1 MNKEER
7 KRKNRIAQWA
17 FDTRPI
23 LGRFH
28 LWLKDVDVEWLRGDH
43 HSDLNDVIS
52 FVDAGMERLLTM
64 GAAVTALGTKL
75 FGRYGEGKGLDKNEL
90 NIVKKDA
97 DAISAYA
104 LSESLWYL
112 TRSIP
117 ENHAIMVCLG
127 EGLMPK
133 AGEATE
139 MGANPLLGFG
149 RIYARPRVAKFLDSR
164 VQKLINDKKYKW
176 DNFQREIKNNGIT
189 IWGAAIDTLENTSRF
204 AKGSETGPMTV
215 LHLFDQPMAITN
227 QYEGYMGNLILPKEV
242 TEAAEKESLLI
253 DFFTPREK
261 VFYAIQLAYP
271 DIKKEN
277 IHVWTLQGKGREPR
291 IGGLWKE
298 WLDLGVHLVDD
309 EWTMPTG
316 EKAFTESGTYAPTYL
331 IGTWTDENKEIH
343 LFISDGYAASAE
355 AFQAASLYP
364 SLNLKASLSIF
375 SSKFKLPYDREP
387 EIMHLDPDAKD
398 FPDKLREIFGE
409 SLEEETIQ
417 GYKNDILQ
425 AKNAGIPL
433 GKRTLTADDFMP
445 EKRWDVMAL
454 TGYMLPE
461 PYTGAP
467 GVEQVSDDI
476 YQVCVR
482 LSTPRGDK
490 RTTFK
495 LQLLESFEESR
506 LVFTPLLNRFFSGEK
521 YKERGVKI
529 SDSGRIRNELQT
541 LCSVALEYFGTNGIR
556 LFFDRIPNEVIPPE
570 SQKILR
576 EVLEWYKENHPMWF
590 DWLEL
595 K

>member
-1 MNKEER
+1 M

-28 LWLKDVDVEWLRGDH
+28 LWLEDVDVEWLRGDH
-43 HSDLNDVIS
+43 HSELNDVIS
-52 FVDAGMERLLTM
+52 FVDLGIERLLIM
-64 GAAVTALGTKL
+64 GMAVTALGTKL
-75 FGRYGEGKGLDKNEL
+75 FGRYGEGAGLDEKEL
-90 NIVKKDA
+90 NVVKKDA

-127 EGLMPK
+127 EGLMSK
-133 AGEATE
+133 AGETME

-149 RIYARPRVAKFLDSR
+149 RIYARPNVAKFLDAR
-164 VQKLINDKKYKW
+164 VQRMINDTNYQW
-176 DNFQREIKNNGIT
+176 NDFQRELKNTGIT

-204 AKGSETGPMTV
+204 AKGAKTGPMTV
-215 LHLFDQPMAITN
+215 LHLFDQPMAISN
-227 QYEGYMGNLILPKEV
+227 QYEGYLGNLILPKEV
-242 TEAAEKESLLI
+242 IESAEKESLLI

-261 VFYAIQLAYP
+261 VFHAIRLAYP

-298 WLDLGVHLVDD
+298 WQDLGVHLVDD
-309 EWTMPTG
+309 DWTMPSG

-331 IGTWTDENKEIH
+331 IGTWEDEQKEKH
-343 LFISDGYAASAE
+343 LFLTDGYAASAE

-364 SLNLKASLSIF
+364 SLDLEASLSIF

-387 EIMHLDPDAKD
+387 EIMHLDPDADD
-398 FPDKLREIFGE
+398 FSDGLCKIFGE
-409 SLEEETIQ
+409 SLSEETIQ
-417 GYKNDILQ
+417 GYRNDILQ

-445 EKRWDVMAL
+445 EKHWDTMAL

-467 GVEQVSDDI
+467 GVEQISNNT
-476 YQVCVR
+476 YQVTVR
-482 LSTPRGDK
+482 LSTPKGDR

-495 LQLLESFEESR
+495 LRLLKSLEESR
-506 LVFTPLLNRFFSGEK
+506 LVFKPLLNRFFSGEN
-521 YKERGVKI
+521 YQERAVKI

-541 LCSVALEYFGTNGIR
+541 LCSVALEYFGTTGVR

-570 SQKILR
+570 SQIILR
-576 EVLEWYKENHPMWF
+576 EVLEWYKINHPMWF

-595 K
+595 N

>member
-1 MNKEER
+1 MSYDQM

-17 FDTRPI
+17 FDARPI

-28 LWLKDVDVEWLRGDH
+28 LWLEDVDVEWIRGDH

-64 GAAVTALGTKL
+64 AMAVTALGTKL
-75 FGRYGEGKGLDKNEL
+75 FGRYGEGEGLDKNEMNL
-90 NIVKKDA
+90 VKKDA

-133 AGEATE
+133 AGETLE

-149 RIYARPRVAKFLDSR
+149 RIYARPRVAKFLDAR
-164 VQKLINDKKYKW
+164 VQRLINDVTYRW
-176 DNFQREIKNNGIT
+176 DDFQREIKGAGIT
-189 IWGAAIDTLENTSRF
+189 IWGAAVDTLENTSRF
-204 AKGSETGPMTV
+204 AKGAKTGPMTV

-242 TEAAEKESLLI
+242 IDTAKKESLLI
-253 DFFTPREK
+253 DFFTPRAK
-261 VFYAIQLAYP
+261 VYHAIQLAYP
-271 DIKKEN
+271 DIKKQN

-291 IGGLWKE
+291 IGGLWQE
-298 WLDLGVHLVDD
+298 WRDLGVHLVDD
-309 EWTMPTG
+309 EWTVPTG
-316 EKAFTESGTYAPTYL
+316 GKAFTESGTYAPTYL
-331 IGTWTDENKEIH
+331 VGSWIDEKKERH
-343 LFISDGYAASAE
+343 LFITDGYAASAE

-364 SLNLKASLSIF
+364 SLNLEASLSVF
-375 SSKFKLPYDREP
+375 SSKFKLPHYQEP
-387 EIMHLDPDAKD
+387 EIMHLDPDAVD
-398 FPDKLREIFGE
+398 FSERLSTIFGKSLDE
-409 SLEEETIQ
+409 STVQ
-417 GYKNDILQ
+417 GYRNDILQ

-433 GKRTLTADDFMP
+433 EKRTLSADDFMP
-445 EKRWDVMAL
+445 EKRWDVMAM

-467 GVEQVSDDI
+467 GVEQVSDDT
-476 YQVCVR
+476 YRVTVR
-482 LSTPRGDK
+482 LSTPKGDR

-495 LQLLESFEESR
+495 LRLLKSFEESR
-506 LVFTPLLNRFFSGEK
+506 LVFKPLLNRFFSGEN
-521 YKERGVKI
+521 YKQRAVKI

-541 LCSVALEYFGTNGIR
+541 LCSVALEYFGANGVR
-556 LFFDRIPNEVIPPE
+556 VFFDRIPNEVISPE
-570 SQKILR
+570 SQIILR
-576 EVLEWYKENHPMWF
+576 EVLQWYKQNHPMWF
-590 DWLEL
+590 EWLEL
-595 K
+595 N

>member
-1 MNKEER
+1 MNHDQM

-28 LWLKDVDVEWLRGDH
+28 LWLEDVDVEWLKGDH
-43 HSDLNDVIS
+43 QSDLNDVIS
-52 FVDAGMERLLTM
+52 FVDAGMERLLIM
-64 GAAVTALGTKL
+64 AMAVTALGTKL
-75 FGRYGEGKGLDKNEL
+75 FGRYGEGKGLDKKEMNM
-90 NIVKKDA
+90 VKKDA

-133 AGEATE
+133 AGETVE

-149 RIYARPRVAKFLDSR
+149 RIYARPRVAKFLDTCIQR
-164 VQKLINDKKYKW
+164 LINDANYQW
-176 DNFQREIKNNGIT
+176 DDFQRERKNRGIT

-204 AKGSETGPMTV
+204 AKGAETGPMTV

-227 QYEGYMGNLILPKEV
+227 QYEGYMGNLIIPKEI
-242 TEAAEKESLLI
+242 TDIAEKESLLI

-261 VFYAIQLAYP
+261 VLNAIQIAYP
-271 DIKKEN
+271 DIKKQN
-277 IHVWTLQGKGREPR
+277 IHVWTLRGKGREPR

-298 WLDLGVHLVDD
+298 WQSLGVHLVDD
-309 EWTMPTG
+309 DWTLPSG

-331 IGTWTDENKEIH
+331 VGTWVDEQKEKH
-343 LFISDGYAASAE
+343 LFLADGYAASAE

-364 SLNLKASLSIF
+364 SLNLEASLSIF
-375 SSKFKLPYDREP
+375 SSKFKLPHDKEP
-387 EIMHLDPDAKD
+387 EIMHLDPHADD
-398 FPDKLREIFGE
+398 FEDRLCKLFGE
-409 SLEEETIQ
+409 SMDEQTVN
-417 GYKNDILQ
+417 GYRNDILQ

-433 GKRTLTADDFMP
+433 GKRTLSANDFMP
-445 EKRWDVMAL
+445 EKRWDVMAI

-467 GVEQVSDDI
+467 GVKQISENTFQVS
-476 YQVCVR
+476 VR
-482 LSTPRGDK
+482 LATSKGDK
-490 RTTFK
+490 LTTFK
-495 LQLLESFEESR
+495 LRLLKSFEESR
-506 LVFTPLLNRFFSGEK
+506 LVFKPLLNRFFSGENF
-521 YKERGVKI
+521 KERAVKI

-541 LCSVALEYFGTNGIR
+541 LCSVALEYFGSNGVR
-556 LFFDRIPNEVIPPE
+556 VCFDKIPNEVITPE
-570 SQKILR
+570 SQIILR
-576 EVLEWYKENHPMWF
+576 KVLEWYKQNHPMWF
-590 DWLEL
+590 DWLEM